1 MIFKEVI
8 RFPAGMRGRFF
19 FKKIFCI
26 FRRKT
31 VNLFANHD
39 IIQVKAIDCERAPM
53 TKDGFE
59 QLIQTHGN
67 DIYRFCYHLTG
78 CAEDADDLYQ
88 DTLCKAFEIRR
99 RLRDPEDG
107 ETLKEERNYCLGI
120 AIRLYKNLFRK
131 KSRHIVESL
140 DDEQKKFS
148 EKLASGGKIDE
159 KLAKQEMQAQ
169 VRNSIQA
176 LPLRQRSVIYLFY
189 YSELSIKDIASLL
202 HIPTGTVKSRL
213 NKAKSALR
221 KELEELRYE

>member
-1 MIFKEVI
+1 
-8 RFPAGMRGRFF
+8 
-19 FKKIFCI
+19 
-26 FRRKT
+26 
-31 VNLFANHD
+31 
-39 IIQVKAIDCERAPM
+39 M

-99 RLRDPEDG
+99 MLRDPEDG
-107 ETLKEERNYCLGI
+107 ETLKEERTYCLGI